1 MGVGHDMIDETR
13 RSVTAATLREQDEIL
28 VVLESITNQLEPD
41 AFDGNVAAAS
51 NRAWPSRIKQRAV
64 AIAAMAVNVAP
75 GILLAAIRFVH
86 VVVELA
92 LNSIFPSQP
101 RHDPVCNRV
110 SINQV
115 TLPTSIVV
123 ASDAGAAVTGA

>member
-13 RSVTAATLREQDEIL
+13 RSVSAAPLREQDEIL

-51 NRAWPSRIKQRAV
+51 NRSWPSRIKERAV
-64 AIAAMAVNVAP
+64 AIAAMAVHVAP
-75 GILLAAIRFVH
+75 GILLAAISFVH
-86 VVVELA
+86 VVVELT

-101 RHDPVCNRV
+101 RHDPVRNRV
-110 SINQV
+110 NVDHI
-115 TLPTSIVV
+115 TRPAAIVV
-123 ASDAGAAVTGA
+123 ASDAGAAMTGA